1 MAISYPPIIDGSLGS
16 FYKDPTTSTASIT
29 VPFTM
34 NRAVSKSEVK
44 NFKLKIK
51 NINSDTLVLGKD
63 ISTILDNWDEKKST
77 IRFDFTKEQTNKFKV
92 PNYYKVQIAYVD
104 EKGISSP
111 FSDVGIIKY
120 TNKPT
125 VSIQVENNNSYGLT
139 GIYQTED
146 ASEKLYSSYFVVEE
160 SGKKRKKFFQSEE
173 VIHNA
178 FNDVDN
184 NKVIEKLNLITKPL
198 KQGKSYFAR
207 FYIKTINNIELSSN
221 EIQIYAKENL
231 PINSYFQ
238 LIADLNF
245 DNGYIDIS
253 LAGSKLSKKYKLA
266 RASSKDNFNTW
277 TEILDFEFSNTQLPI
292 SLWQDFTVE
301 QGVSYKY
308 AMFMYNDNGFYSEK
322 ILSKTVNVDFED
334 MFLYDGKKQLK
345 IRFNPK
351 VSSFK
356 STILENKQDTIGGK
370 YPFIFRNGYVN
381 YKEFPISGT
390 ISYLGDEIGIF
401 LDKNKYLKNE
411 EVMDLLDSSSNI
423 NGDLSDF
430 YNSTNQT
437 RENVYNERQF
447 KMEVLNWLTNGK
459 PKVFRSPVE
468 GNYLVKLMNV
478 SLTPLSD
485 GIGRMI
491 HNFSAT
497 AYEIDDYNEKN
508 LLNYKFINNSFK
520 LPDQNLI
527 YRTFRLIENQGRD
540 LIQKIDGKIGYSL
553 SFYIN
558 EETEEYTDRKAKIND
573 VEVQLYNNYKILNKK
588 IKSLILYEK
597 YGPTDNVT
605 IGYYP
610 DRNPPQPTDIQ
621 TIDTVDIPCFQTC
634 GKGLNQN
641 LLQDFTDI
649 GKYLAYVYN
658 FKVYANQIITIYRKK
673 RVGAKG
679 YDYHI
684 LKDPNSDIAN
694 IIHNQIYEIYDL
706 DDPKYKLLGYFYRPY
721 KKSKFNKISMSK
733 PNLKCIYLD
742 KNKIEHQININQLP
756 YSTTIEDIP
765 ISIAATP
772 GVIIEIGGRSAFI
785 NYEVKNSDKTLKDCY
800 DDLAKKEAAFAEK
813 ETLKDDPPVNT
824 DPEPVPGQATKP
836 VPKPV
841 IDPVSGEVVKEN
853 QVNDDGDLVDD
864 KGTLIED
871 ISNAV
876 LKIVEEVKTGT
887 QELAEAVATAR
898 KAIRDRLSELF
909 GWKG

>member
-1 MAISYPPIIDGSLGS
+1 MAINYPPIIDGSLGS

-63 ISTILDNWDEKKST
+63 ISTILDKWDQKKST
-77 IRFDFTKEQTNKFKV
+77 IRFDFTKDQTSKFKV

-104 EKGISSP
+104 SDGISSP

-120 TNKPT
+120 TSKPT
-125 VSIQVENNNSYGLT
+125 VSIKVENNNSYGLT
-139 GIYQTED
+139 GIYQTKD
-146 ASEKLYSSYFVVEE
+146 ASEKLYSSYFIIQEN
-160 SGKKRKKFFQSEE
+160 SGGKRKKFFQSEE

-198 KQGKSYFAR
+198 QPGKSYFAR

-322 ILSKTVNVDFED
+322 ILSKIVNVDFED

-390 ISYLGDEIGIF
+390 ISYLEDDIGIF

-411 EVMDLLDSSSNI
+411 ETMNLLDSSSNI
-423 NGDLSDF
+423 SGDLSDF

-497 AYEIDDYNEKN
+497 AYEIDSYNEKN
-508 LLNYKFINNSFK
+508 LINYKFINNSFK
-520 LPDQNLI
+520 LPDQNLV
-527 YRTFRLIENQGRD
+527 YRTFRLIENQGKD
-540 LIQKIDGKIGYSL
+540 LIQQVDGKIGYSL
-553 SFYIN
+553 SFYID
-558 EETEEYTDRKAKIND
+558 ETNDTSNFKTVKINKT
-573 VEVQLYNNYKILNKK
+573 EVKIYNNYKITNKK
-588 IKSLILYEK
+588 INSLVLSNS
-597 YGPTDNVT
+597 YGPSDNVT

-621 TIDTVDIPCFQTC
+621 TIDTVDIPCFQA
-634 GKGLNQN
+634 GGRGLSQN
-641 LLQDFTDI
+641 LLQNFTDI

-658 FKVYANQIITIYRKK
+658 FRISVNNIIKIYRKK
-673 RVGAKG
+673 RDGQKSG

-684 LKDPNSDIAN
+684 SKNSEVKAN
-694 IIHNQIYEIYDL
+694 IIPNQVYEIYDKDKDNL
-706 DDPKYKLLGYFYRPY
+706 LLGYYYRPY
-721 KKSKFNKISMSK
+721 KGSKFNKISTEY
-733 PNLKCIYLD
+733 PNFKCIYLD
-742 KNKIEHQININQLP
+742 KNKIEHQIDIKMTP
-756 YSTTIEDIP
+756 FSETIEDIP
-765 ISIAATP
+765 ISIAASP
-772 GVIIEIGGRSAFI
+772 GVIIEIGGRSAYI
-785 NYEVKNSDKTLKDCY
+785 NYEVKDLDVGLKQCY
-800 DDLAKKEAAFAEK
+800 KALAKAEDNFGK
-813 ETLKDDPPVNT
+813 HEPTIEEKNIIDNPPP
-824 DPEPVPGQATKP
+824 DIEPE
-836 VPKPV
+836 PV
-841 IDPVSGEVVKEN
+841 IDPVSGEAIKENDVDDNGDLKFDSNGNPLLQMVKE
-853 QVNDDGDLVDD
+853 
-864 KGTLIED
+864 I
-871 ISNAV
+871 
-876 LKIVEEVKTGT
+876 KTNT
-887 QELAEAVATAR
+887 QQLAENIAQ
-898 KAIRDRLSELF
+898 IRNNIKKILSKLF
-909 GWKG
+909 GLKG

>member
-1 MAISYPPIIDGSLGS
+1 MAINYPPIIDGSLGS
-16 FYKDPTTSTASIT
+16 FYKDPTTSIASIT
-29 VPFTM
+29 IPFTM

-44 NFKLKIK
+44 NFKIKIK

-63 ISTILDNWDEKKST
+63 ISTILDKWDEKKST
-77 IRFDFTKEQTNKFKV
+77 IRFDFTKDQTSKFKV

-104 EKGISSP
+104 SDGISSP

-120 TNKPT
+120 TSKPT
-125 VSIQVENNNSYGLT
+125 VSIKAENNNSYGLT
-139 GIYQTED
+139 GIYQTKD

-198 KQGKSYFAR
+198 QPGKSYFAR

-292 SLWQDFTVE
+292 SLWKDFTVE

-423 NGDLSDF
+423 SGDLSDF

-520 LPDQNLI
+520 LPDQNLV
-527 YRTFRLIENQGRD
+527 YRTFRLAENQGKD
-540 LIQKIDGKIGYSL
+540 LIQQVDGKIGYSL
-553 SFYIN
+553 SFYID
-558 EETEEYTDRKAKIND
+558 ETGSNFKKVKINKT
-573 VEVQLYNNYKILNKK
+573 EVQIYNNYKITNKE
-588 IKSLILYEK
+588 IDSLVLSDS
-597 YGPTDNVT
+597 YGPSDNVT

-621 TIDTVDIPCFQTC
+621 TIDTVDIPCFQA
-634 GKGLNQN
+634 GGRGLSQN
-641 LLQDFTDI
+641 LLQNFTDI

-658 FKVYANQIITIYRKK
+658 FRISVNNIIKIYRKK
-673 RVGAKG
+673 RGGQKNG

-684 LKDPNSDIAN
+684 SKNSEVKAN
-694 IIHNQIYEIYDL
+694 IIPNQVYEIYDK
-706 DDPKYKLLGYFYRPY
+706 DKDNSLLGYYYRPY
-721 KKSKFNKISMSK
+721 KGSKFNKISTEY
-733 PNLKCIYLD
+733 PNFKCIYLD
-742 KNKIEHQININQLP
+742 KNKIEHQINIKMTP
-756 YSTTIEDIP
+756 FSETIEDIP
-765 ISIAATP
+765 ISIAASP
-772 GVIIEIGGRSAFI
+772 GVIIEIGGRSAYI
-785 NYEVKNSDKTLKDCY
+785 NYEVKDLDVGLKQCY
-800 DDLAKKEAAFAEK
+800 EALAKAEDNFGKHEPTIEEETKEE
-813 ETLKDDPPVNT
+813 DMV
-824 DPEPVPGQATKP
+824 
-836 VPKPV
+836 
-841 IDPVSGEVVKEN
+841 DPVSGEVIKEE
-853 QVNDDGDLVDD
+853 QTDDSGNLTIKPV
-864 KGTLIED
+864 IEIKTITKALSD
-871 ISNAV
+871 AI
-876 LKIVEEVKTGT
+876 LKTRNEIIK
-887 QELAEAVATAR
+887 
-898 KAIRDRLSELF
+898 ILSKLF
-909 GWKG
+909 GRKG